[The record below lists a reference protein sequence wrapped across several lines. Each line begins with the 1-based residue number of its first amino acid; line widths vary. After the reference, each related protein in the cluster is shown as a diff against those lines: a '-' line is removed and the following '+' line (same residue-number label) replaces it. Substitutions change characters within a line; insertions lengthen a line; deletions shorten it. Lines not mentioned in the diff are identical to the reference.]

1 MCLIAP
7 LTFATL
13 MNAKH
18 CLCFLLLLLCSP
30 HNAAAENVRLRVG
43 VVVPLSGPVA
53 EYGTA
58 IRNGL
63 ELAQTDNEQLR
74 KQIEF
79 VFEDHYYDNKAAIS
93 AINKLAAANDVD
105 LVYLWGYGM
114 CQAAIPAAEAQRLP
128 TVAVTAEDGI
138 NTGRKYVLRFS
149 YRAKQLAEAIL
160 AYLRSRQIRQ
170 IGLVQTDIAFIK
182 AISDGIIAGIRQDE
196 AAELVDSFVIGEGDF
211 RSTINKLKGRSFA
224 ILGVLLAPGQVSE
237 FFKQADALRYKVP
250 AFGASPF
257 ESSSEIA
264 RANGLME
271 NAVFPGLDISDDFA
285 QRYIVL
291 HGQDNQLGW
300 AANAYDFGLILAR
313 VAENLREQKT
323 RGIALLEQFRKIE
336 YFDGAEGRIRFKA
349 DPKYGD
355 GFEFPVVMKRISGKS
370 YTVIPESRNWN

>member
-1 MCLIAP
+1 
-7 LTFATL
+7 
-13 MNAKH
+13 
-18 CLCFLLLLLCSP
+18 LLLCSP